1 MSTDDTVAGSRRAAA
16 AAVRGRPRQ
25 ERALRTRELVL
36 QAAARAFADGG
47 YPDVT
52 VLDIAEYAGMTKGA
66 VYFHYSGKE
75 ELAAAVSQ
83 GFYAR
88 LRELAEG
95 IEALGLPPRERVVE
109 FLMRTAV
116 AFRDDVVIQAGA
128 RLQIEHSQ
136 IGSALP
142 VPYREYT
149 DILARWLLEDAPGG
163 RSPEALAR
171 VLVSAV
177 FGAQHISWILDGRA
191 DIVERVQEIVTATLA
206 V

>member
-1 MSTDDTVAGSRRAAA
+1 MGTDDTVAGSRRTAA

-47 YPDVT
+47 FPDVT

-75 ELAAAVSQ
+75 DLAAAVSQ
-83 GFYAR
+83 GFYAK
-88 LRELAEG
+88 LRELAETT
-95 IEALGLPPRERVVE
+95 EALGLPPRERVVE

-149 DILARWLLEDAPGG
+149 DILARWLLEDTRDG
-163 RSPEALAR
+163 RPPQALAR

-191 DIVERVQEIVTATLA
+191 DIVERIEEIVAATLTG
-206 V
+206 